1 MQEALRSLLALVL
14 LGGFLELL
22 LPADEMRK
30 YSRMVVGLLVLF
42 SLLRLVVTGLGD
54 LGPERIFRSLAG
66 EEPVLSSRSL
76 QAEGERVRRAGM
88 KKAGEV
94 VAPLVTTRVKKLLQ
108 EVTGDESLELQLT
121 VTEGE
126 KITGARIVL
135 HRDLPWPA
143 GTLARL
149 AGEILGIS
157 PEQVEVEKAFARSP
171 REKI

>member
-1 MQEALRSLLALVL
+1 MKEAIRSLLALVL

-42 SLLRLVVTGLGD
+42 SLLRLVITGIDD
-54 LGPERIFRSLAG
+54 LGTERIFRSLEG
-66 EEPVLSSRSL
+66 EEPALSSRSL
-76 QAEGERVRRAGM
+76 LAEGERIRQAGM

-94 VAPLVTTRVKKLLQ
+94 ITPLVTERVKKLLQ
-108 EVTGDESLELQLT
+108 EVTGDEGLQLQLT

-126 KITGARIVL
+126 KIAGVKIVL
-135 HRDLPWPA
+135 YRDPAWPA
-143 GTLARL
+143 GTLERL
-149 AGEILGIS
+149 AGEILGIN
-157 PEQVEVEKAFARSP
+157 PEKVEVEKAFARNP